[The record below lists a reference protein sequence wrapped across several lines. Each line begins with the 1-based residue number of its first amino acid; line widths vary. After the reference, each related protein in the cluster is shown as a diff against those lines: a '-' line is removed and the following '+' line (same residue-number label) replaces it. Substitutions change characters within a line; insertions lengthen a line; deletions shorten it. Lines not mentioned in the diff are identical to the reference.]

1 MSSTPWRMLI
11 LLAASPVFAFGA
23 AAQHVAA
30 PNFFFVRHASASATV
45 LYAGRSF
52 GPAGVVV
59 AMVQNPTTLYREL
72 IAGTYTQLNWG
83 RQSLLVA
90 VAYADATDG
99 RYLQTYVNPTF
110 SLPGGPLTFDATIEW
125 YEPLERAATRQLS
138 VNPATLLVRV
148 ERRLALGVAST
159 VDVARGSVPPRR
171 VGPAAEWAA
180 KWGTVRVEV
189 LHRTTGKA
197 TEVRTSL
204 LAGF

>member
-1 MSSTPWRMLI
+1 
-11 LLAASPVFAFGA
+11 
-23 AAQHVAA
+23 
-30 PNFFFVRHASASATV
+30 
-45 LYAGRSF
+45 
-52 GPAGVVV
+52 
-59 AMVQNPTTLYREL
+59 MVQNPRTLYREL

-90 VAYADATDG
+90 LAYAEATDG
-99 RYLQTYVNPTF
+99 RYMQTYLNPT
-110 SLPGGPLTFDATIEW
+110 LKAGPLAFDATIEW

-159 VDVARGSVPPRR
+159 MDVARGSVPPRR
-171 VGPAAEWAA
+171 VGPAVEWGA
-180 KWGTVRVEV
+180 KWGTLRVEV
-189 LHRTTGKA
+189 FHRTTGKA

>member
-1 MSSTPWRMLI
+1 MSSMTRRILV
-11 LLAASPVFAFGA
+11 LLAWYPAVACGAGAQRLAAPSFVFA
-23 AAQHVAA
+23 
-30 PNFFFVRHASASATV
+30 RHASASATV

-59 AMVQNPTTLYREL
+59 AIVQNPTTLYREL
-72 IAGTYTQLNWG
+72 IAGTYTQVGWG
-83 RQSLLVA
+83 RQSVLVA

-99 RYLQTYVNPTF
+99 RYIQTYLNPT
-110 SLPGGPLTFDATIEW
+110 LKAGPLAFDATIEW

-138 VNPATLLVRV
+138 VNPATLLIRV

-159 VDVARGSVPPRR
+159 LDVARGSIPPRR
-171 VGPAAEWAA
+171 VGPAVEWSE
-180 KWGTVRVEV
+180 KWGTLRLEV
-189 LHRTTGKA
+189 FHRTTGKA

>member
-11 LLAASPVFAFGA
+11 LLAASPVLAFGA
-23 AAQHVAA
+23 AAQRVAA
-30 PNFFFVRHASASATV
+30 PNFFFARHASASATV

-99 RYLQTYVNPTF
+99 RYIQTYVNPT
-110 SLPGGPLTFDATIEW
+110 LKGGPLAFDATIEW

-148 ERRLALGVAST
+148 ERRLALGIAST

-171 VGPAAEWAA
+171 VGPAAEWTA
-180 KWGTVRVEV
+180 KWGTLRVEV